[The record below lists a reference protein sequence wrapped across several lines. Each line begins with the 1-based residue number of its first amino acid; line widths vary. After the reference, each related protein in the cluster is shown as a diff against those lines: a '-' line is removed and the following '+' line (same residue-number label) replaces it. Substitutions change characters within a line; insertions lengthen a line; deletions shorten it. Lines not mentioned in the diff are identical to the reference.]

1 LNEWSG
7 SLPLLE
13 RVRVEV
19 YLPDP
24 HLTEYDNLLRTFQ
37 EEFTYAFGG
46 CTIVRGLEGS
56 YLSQHGK
63 HIPDQVN
70 LIYSDLSL
78 ALSTNSAVVATK
90 MTGWIS
96 SGLSINRYE
105 DFDHRRHTLSW
116 PASRYSRARS

>member
-1 LNEWSG
+1 M
-7 SLPLLE
+7 PLLE

-56 YLSQHGK
+56 YLSQLGK

-70 LIYSDLSL
+70 LIYSDVSL
-78 ALSTNSAVVATK
+78 ALSTNSAVVA
-90 MTGWIS
+90 
-96 SGLSINRYE
+96 RYAA
-105 DFDHRRHTLSW
+105 HLK
-116 PASRYSRARS
+116 RAATEALDEEVVLVTVEQIYHMV